1 MPFLRF
7 SFCSTALVFFATGF
21 CSLQGVQAKNK
32 LTHSSLDDFRKAG
45 TNWHLAGNVK
55 ADLRT
60 HQQINL
66 QDETDNI
73 YLRLAKA
80 NSIKDMGEGLYLT
93 NDKSYHLK
101 NRRPGQCKT

>member
-7 SFCSTALVFFATGF
+7 SFCSTALVFFVTGL
-21 CSLQGVQAKNK
+21 CLLQGVQANGK
-32 LTHSSLDDFRKAG
+32 LTLSNLDEFRKAG

-73 YLRLAKA
+73 YLRLAHA
-80 NSIKDMGEGLYLT
+80 NSIEEMGEGLYLT

>member
-7 SFCSTALVFFATGF
+7 SFCSTALVFFVTGL
-21 CSLQGVQAKNK
+21 CLLQGVQANGK
-32 LTHSSLDDFRKAG
+32 LTLSNLDEFRKAG

-80 NSIKDMGEGLYLT
+80 NSIEDMGEGLYFI
-93 NDKSYHLK
+93 NDKS
-101 NRRPGQCKT
+101 

>member
-7 SFCSTALVFFATGF
+7 SFCSSALVFFATGF
-21 CSLQGVQAKNK
+21 CSLQGLQAKNMR
-32 LTHSSLDDFRKAG
+32 THSSPDDFRKAG
-45 TNWHLAGNVK
+45 TNWHLDGNVK